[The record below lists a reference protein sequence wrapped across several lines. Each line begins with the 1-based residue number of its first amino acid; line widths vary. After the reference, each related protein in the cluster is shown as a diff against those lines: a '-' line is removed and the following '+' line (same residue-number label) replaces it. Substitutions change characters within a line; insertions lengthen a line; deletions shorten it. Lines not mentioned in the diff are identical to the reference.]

1 MMHRAKEETIL
12 QNLTYRVKAAMFYAL
27 ALSLG
32 FATLLLA
39 PVFGTLITILYM
51 FTPLLAVL
59 LMLLVGT
66 RDGYTK
72 AGWAALGLHH
82 RGVRA
87 WGLAVLLPC
96 LTLGFGYSVV
106 WLTGVASFAMP
117 AGGLASLPLEVAFA
131 FVIALPLAF
140 GEELGWRGYLLPKL
154 AALPRGRMLL
164 FSGLLHG
171 IWHLPVLL
179 LTPFYHSAGNP
190 LIVTAL
196 FLATLTLAG
205 VVYGYL
211 RLMTDS
217 AWPAVIVHGT
227 ANAVW
232 GMLNGLTIATSSVM
246 LEYLAGEIGLL
257 LLIATTVVAGWVLHR
272 LGQGPRAD
280 QQPLAP
286 PIKAN
291 A

>member
-1 MMHRAKEETIL
+1 MF
-12 QNLTYRVKAAMFYAL
+12 QNLTGRAKAAIFYAL

-32 FATLLLA
+32 FATLLLV
-39 PVFGTLITILYM
+39 PMFGTLITILYM

-59 LMLLVGT
+59 LMLLVVT

-82 RGVRA
+82 RGVRV

-96 LTLGFGYSVV
+96 LTLGFGYGVI
-106 WLTGVASFAMP
+106 WLTGVASLAMP
-117 AGGLASLPLEVAFA
+117 AGGLVSLPLEVAFA

-154 AALPRGRMLL
+154 AAMPRRRMLL

-171 IWHLPVLL
+171 IWHLPILL
-179 LTPFYHSAGNP
+179 LTPYYHSHGNP

-196 FLATLTLAG
+196 FLATLTVAG

-217 AWPAVIVHGT
+217 AWPAVIAHGT
-227 ANAVW
+227 ANAIW
-232 GMLNGLTIATSSVM
+232 GTLNGLTIATSPIM
-246 LEYLAGEIGLL
+246 LEYLAGESGLL
-257 LLIATTVVAGWVLHR
+257 PLIATAVIAGWLLHR
-272 LGQGPRAD
+272 LGQEPRAA
-280 QQPLAP
+280 QQPIAP
-286 PIKAN
+286 AIN
-291 A
+291 ASA

>member
-1 MMHRAKEETIL
+1 MFR
-12 QNLTYRVKAAMFYAL
+12 NLTDPAKAAIYYAL

-39 PVFGTLITILYM
+39 PMFGALITIMYM

-59 LMLLVGT
+59 LMLLVVT

-72 AGWAALGLHH
+72 AGWAVLGLRH
-82 RGVRA
+82 RGGHA
-87 WGLAVLLPC
+87 WGLAVLLPA

-106 WLTGVASFAMP
+106 WLTSVASFAAP
-117 AGGLASLPLEVAFA
+117 AGGLATLPIEMAFSA
-131 FVIALPLAF
+131 AIALPLAF
-140 GEELGWRGYLLPKL
+140 GEELGWRGYLLPHL
-154 AALPRGRMLL
+154 AAMPRGRMLL

-171 IWHLPVLL
+171 IWHLPILL
-179 LTPFYHSAGNP
+179 LTTYYHSAGNP

-211 RLMTDS
+211 RLATDS
-217 AWPAVIVHGT
+217 AWPAVIAHGA
-227 ANAVW
+227 ANVIW
-232 GMLNGLTIATSSVM
+232 GTLNGLTIATSPIT
-246 LEYLAGEIGLL
+246 LEYLAGESGLL
-257 LLIATTVVAGWVLHR
+257 PLIATAVVAGWLLHR
-272 LGQGPRAD
+272 LGQGPRAA
-280 QQPLAP
+280 QQPIAP
-286 PIKAN
+286 RVEAN